1 MNTRHKARKP
11 ISIAP
16 RQTVTKYGAKLSWN
30 IRHDDATPE
39 QRAKA
44 MRDIE
49 LRFAKREML

>member
-1 MNTRHKARKP
+1 MITRHKARKP
-11 ISIAP
+11 KP
-16 RQTVTKYGAKLSWN
+16 RSVRHIVTKYAAQLSWD

>member
-1 MNTRHKARKP
+1 MITRHKARNP
-11 ISIAP
+11 IPIAP
-16 RQTVTKYGAKLSWN
+16 RQTVTKYGAMLSWD

-49 LRFAKREML
+49 LRFARKEMR

>member
-1 MNTRHKARKP
+1 MITRHKARKP
-11 ISIAP
+11 KP
-16 RQTVTKYGAKLSWN
+16 RFVRQIVTKYAAVLSWD
-30 IRHDDATPE
+30 IRHDDATPA